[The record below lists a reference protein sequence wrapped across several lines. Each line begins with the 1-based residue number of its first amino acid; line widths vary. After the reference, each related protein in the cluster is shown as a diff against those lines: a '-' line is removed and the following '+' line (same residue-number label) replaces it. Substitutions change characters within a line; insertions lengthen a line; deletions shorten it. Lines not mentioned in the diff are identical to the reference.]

1 MIYIL
6 RRSGNLSKK
15 LIGYCMNRNIGLK
28 WWYGKQFDRRAKA
41 KKELAEWFAKRYDDL
56 LLKILE
62 DEEKKNNGG
71 N

>member
-1 MIYIL
+1 M
-6 RRSGNLSKK
+6 K
-15 LIGYCMNRNIGLK
+15 RNIGLK

-56 LLKILE
+56 LFKILE